1 MQELEYPN
9 LKVLGDILIHKRLYV
24 YLINKDA
31 QMGDDKRY
39 IIYIYID
46 IYTRIVD
53 ILIHKRCIS

>member
-31 QMGDDKRY
+31 QIGDDKRY
-39 IIYIYID
+39 TYTYI
-46 IYTRIVD
+46 
-53 ILIHKRCIS
+53 